1 MAKWGTRQNNSLEH
15 CCNECGYLLDDYGEC
30 QECILTYIYDGDMDD
45 YEDCEDP
52 MTQQVGG
59 SHYRDMNIQPI
70 EFILAN
76 ELGFCE
82 GNIIKYTCRY
92 KQKNGVEDLRKVI
105 HYAEMLIANI
115 EEQQED

>member
-1 MAKWGTRQNNSLEH
+1 MAKWQVDTLGYCPQCH
-15 CCNECGYLLDDYGEC
+15 YLLDDNGYCAEC
-30 QECILTYIYDGDMDD
+30 LREDGYPDEDYDEE
-45 YEDCEDP
+45 EDEDP
-52 MTQQVGG
+52 LSQQVGG
-59 SHYRDMNIQPI
+59 THYKDMAIQPI

-76 ELGFCE
+76 NLPFCE

-105 HYAEMLIANI
+105 HYAEMLIASI